1 MLPKAGKPIKENRRQ
16 MVIRNVPMEG
26 QAVQGLAAGVML
38 PLPHTVMASNL
49 PETVVLTLEQAKAIR
64 HGISVN
70 RNLNRMPG
78 VHPVIT
84 VVAEKQPRKDQQ
96 DMLKDQEKMDQAIL
110 VMILINNPKEER
122 DMVEPA
128 VLADA
133 HETSGRP
140 HGSGKGGNGGDG
152 TVVIRYWAYEELF
165 IV

>member
-133 HETSGRP
+133 MKHRAGLMDQE
-140 HGSGKGGNGGDG
+140 KEE
-152 TVVIRYWAYEELF
+152 TVVTVLLLSVIGRMKNCS
-165 IV
+165 